1 MFAWIAE
8 NTAWMY
14 WTLPSAIAFITL
26 FNVLIGMTVWEVLSP
41 TMARK
46 GFFPIETTRGD
57 RLFIGIMS
65 MIIIFLLWLAFVGD
79 TIADGYAHLRL
90 SRSHALSTSSG
101 QVCVG
106 TQPERFASRM
116 PMPMPGVLIPPPE
129 SPCPRELSPLCLR
142 IQFSCSI
149 GISPTHKRCFES
161 EHKFLFDFHDH
172 FR

>member
-26 FNVLIGMTVWEVLSP
+26 FNVLVGMTVWEILSP
-41 TMARK
+41 TVARR

-79 TIADGYAHLRL
+79 KNLAVPTTISA
-90 SRSHALSTSSG
+90 
-101 QVCVG
+101 VW
-106 TQPERFASRM
+106 F
-116 PMPMPGVLIPPPE
+116 LIE
-129 SPCPRELSPLCLR
+129 SLW
-142 IQFSCSI
+142 
-149 GISPTHKRCFES
+149 G
-161 EHKFLFDFHDH
+161 
-172 FR
+172 